1 MNPLMNMMGGSS
13 MGGADMTQIMNIMK
27 MLKSGNPEQ
36 IGKNL
41 MQKNP
46 QFRAFMEQN
55 HGKTPEQAAKE
66 LGIDFGQISSLMK

>member
-1 MNPLMNMMGGSS
+1 MNPLMQTIGN
-13 MGGADMTQIMNIMK
+13 ADMAHVMNIAK

-36 IGKNL
+36 IGRDL